1 MKINRGITTGNIIQ
15 IVILVLGLAVLWGT
29 QTTKMSYVE
38 LELEQ
43 KADKDIVEV
52 QFDYITKQLEEVKQM
67 LRGE

>member
-38 LELEQ
+38 SELEQ
-43 KADKDIVEV
+43 KADKAIVEV
-52 QFDYITKQLEEVKQM
+52 QFDYITKQLEEVKQI

>member
-38 LELEQ
+38 SELEQ

>member
-1 MKINRGITTGNIIQ
+1 
-15 IVILVLGLAVLWGT
+15 LVLGLAVLWGT

>member
-38 LELEQ
+38 SELEQ
-43 KADKDIVEV
+43 KADKAIVEV